1 MKNITVSVDDE
12 LYHAARVAAA
22 QRKTNVTAVLRGYL
36 AAFAQG
42 KAPLLTESP
51 EDDADRKNREELVR
65 LFQEANLVLGY
76 PPSRDKTYEH

>member
-1 MKNITVSVDDE
+1 VSVDDE

-36 AAFAQG
+36 TAFVQG

-51 EDDADRKNREELVR
+51 EDNPDRKNREELVR
-65 LFQEANLVLGY
+65 LFREANLVLGY
-76 PPSRDKTYEH
+76 QPSRDQTYER